1 MSVVG
6 HQPPPFFR
14 RGPAPVVRLAF
25 FVVLSLVLFG
35 IDLRFKY
42 LDNVREI
49 VTVVTYPLQLMGL
62 APVLAL
68 RGAGERLA
76 SLSSLRAENETL
88 RRRQVEAAAAALR
101 NEQLEQENLRLR
113 RLLELRE
120 RDDTPG
126 TLAEILYAGRDP
138 FRRKVIIDKGER
150 DNVQSGQ
157 AVVDDLGVVGQVT
170 RVYPATSEVTLI
182 TDEDQA
188 TPVQLS
194 STGLRAVLFG
204 AGDGL
209 LELRFLSAS
218 AEVREGEVVTT
229 SGLDGVYAA
238 GLPVARIVRVERE
251 GAGTFARILC
261 VPVAGVERSGAVMVL
276 AKRRLPSP
284 PEPDAPRVPPAQL
297 NQTR

>member
-14 RGPAPVVRLAF
+14 RGPAPVVRLGF

-42 LDNVREI
+42 LDDVREI
-49 VTVVTYPLQLMGL
+49 VTVITYPLQLMGL

-76 SLSSLRAENETL
+76 TLSSLRADNETL

-101 NEQLEQENLRLR
+101 NEQLERENQRLR
-113 RLLELRE
+113 HLLELRDQ
-120 RDDTPG
+120 DDSGG

-138 FRRKVIIDKGER
+138 FRRKVIIDKGQR
-150 DNVQSGQ
+150 DDVQAGQ

-170 RVYPATSEVTLI
+170 RAYPATSEVTLI

-188 TPVQLS
+188 TPVQVS

-204 AGDGL
+204 AGGGL

-218 AEVREGEVVTT
+218 AEVREGDVVTT

-251 GAGTFARILC
+251 GSGSFARILC
-261 VPVAGVERSGAVMVL
+261 VPVAGVERPGAVMVL
-276 AKRRLPSP
+276 AKRRLPPP
-284 PEPDAPRVPPAQL
+284 PESDAPIGRPTGP